1 MAEMRRRSSTE
12 EIVGVKHNRQLEDP
26 VPPERPISALLDDQC
41 AKETNSSRKYQSM
54 VDLTRFR
61 CDREDVGTMSGS
73 EPNLGKI
80 RELEQDSHDVASA
93 WNVGSAPENPEK
105 LNQQVDDGV
114 IGAELGK
121 ITSKVDGDERKT
133 FNESRTALCSSSNR
147 LVKLAELSHQ
157 VNDYPYAPIDS
168 TYFWSFL
175 SH

>member
-1 MAEMRRRSSTE
+1 MRRRSSTE
-12 EIVGVKHNRQLEDP
+12 EIVGVKHNRQSEVP
-26 VPPERPISALLDDQC
+26 VPPERSISSPLDDP
-41 AKETNSSRKYQSM
+41 NSSRKYQSM

-61 CDREDVGTMSGS
+61 SDREDVGTMAGS

-80 RELEQDSHDVASA
+80 REQDSYDVASA
-93 WNVGSAPENPEK
+93 WNVGSAPEIPEK

-157 VNDYPYAPIDS
+157 VNGYPCPD
-168 TYFWSFL
+168 
-175 SH
+175 